1 MKWEINEN
9 SLFAV
14 LLRSPWWVSVLI
26 AIAIAAALRIF
37 LPLEFAIFGGL
48 PFGVIACVAGWR
60 QFKRPR
66 AKRIAA
72 TLGRARALSGDAFR
86 AALEEGYRRQGYSAK
101 RGEARRIWSSRSAE
115 S

>member
-9 SLFAV
+9 SVFAV
-14 LLRSPWWVSVLI
+14 LLRSPWWISVLI

-60 QFKRPR
+60 QFKRPG
-66 AKRIAA
+66 A
-72 TLGRARALSGDAFR
+72 
-86 AALEEGYRRQGYSAK
+86 
-101 RGEARRIWSSRSAE
+101 
-115 S
+115 